1 MIAKPSNRKDAMDR
15 RLLPLAASAFAI
27 GTDAFVIAGLLPEVG
42 ADLDVTTA
50 AAGQLITVFSLT
62 YALAAPVIGTLT
74 SSFDRRK
81 VILFGLAVFIA
92 GNVVTAMA
100 DSFALALAARV
111 VTGLG
116 AATASPQGTAIAAA
130 IAPPERRGR
139 YLAVVTGGLTVASV
153 LGVPLGTLIGAADW
167 RLTLWTVAGLGV
179 LAAIGIAVWL
189 PPTSA
194 PAISLAAR
202 LAPLRD
208 RTALGILATTAL
220 VLAAGYTFNTY
231 VGAILE
237 KATGGSEALLTVVL
251 FASGVG
257 ALVGNLLAGRLVDR
271 LGPERLLLA
280 AQIATTVLLVA
291 TPLAVHSLA
300 VAIPFSA
307 VFGAVGWMMIV
318 PQQHRLV
325 TRFPEAVSVLIGL
338 NASALYGGMAI
349 GGLIGGAALHWV
361 PVTGLGLV
369 GAVISL
375 AGIVVTAAM
384 IRAPKPVP
392 SPAAV

>member
-179 LAAIGIAVWL
+179 LAAIGIAIWL

>member
-1 MIAKPSNRKDAMDR
+1 MDR

-384 IRAPKPVP
+384 IRAPKPVR

>member
-1 MIAKPSNRKDAMDR
+1 MLAKQSNRKDAMDR

-62 YALAAPVIGTLT
+62 YALSAPVIGTLT

-111 VTGLG
+111 LTGLG

-208 RTALGILATTAL
+208 RAALGILATTAL

-237 KATGGSEALLTVVL
+237 EATGGSEALLTVVL

-280 AQIATTVLLVA
+280 AQIASTVLLLA

-307 VFGAVGWMMIV
+307 VFGAVGWMTIV

-338 NASALYGGMAI
+338 NASALYGGVAI
-349 GGLIGGAALHWV
+349 GGFIGGAALNWV

>member
-1 MIAKPSNRKDAMDR
+1 MDR

-42 ADLDVTTA
+42 ADLDITTA

-81 VILFGLAVFIA
+81 VILFGLAVFVA
-92 GNVVTAMA
+92 GNVVTAVA
-100 DSFALALAARV
+100 DSFALALVARV

-237 KATGGSEALLTVVL
+237 EATGGSEALLTVVL

-338 NASALYGGMAI
+338 NASALYGGVAL
-349 GGLIGGAALHWV
+349 GGFIGGAALNWV